1 MSWYRFDDLTK
12 LVLAFPQGFLGVLAL
27 FNIQI
32 HSNPLNYGSIAR
44 PERFGATEE
53 PAVASL
59 SVTNSKTPLT
69 ALACAET
76 GRPVFLCFCAVVR
89 MHEGKMGVP
98 LCANVDAETQR
109 MIFRKTEVVRSSF
122 VHEGE
127 PAGRRRVPSMRWNH
141 IQSGL
146 QLCQVSGLVFGLLA
160 CVDVQSH
167 LPPAGF
173 VQ

>member
-1 MSWYRFDDLTK
+1 MKPILGQQREFVVRTDLPK
-12 LVLAFPQGFLGVLAL
+12 PIGGSFGVVAELPFAFPQGLLGALAL

-32 HSNPLNYGSIAR
+32 HSDPLQYGSIAR

-53 PAVASL
+53 PAIASL

-69 ALACAET
+69 ALTRAQT
-76 GRPVFLCFCAVVR
+76 GRPISLCFCAVVR

-109 MIFRKTEVVRSSF
+109 MIFRKTKVVRSSF

-127 PAGRRRVPSMRWNH
+127 PAGRRGVPGMRGNH
-141 IQSGL
+141 I
-146 QLCQVSGLVFGLLA
+146 
-160 CVDVQSH
+160 
-167 LPPAGF
+167 
-173 VQ
+173 

>member
-1 MSWYRFDDLTK
+1 MGRFAVGGQRPEEARYRFDDLTE
-12 LVLAFPQGFLGVLAL
+12 LVFAFPQSLLGALVL

-32 HSNPLNYGSIAR
+32 HSDPLQYGSIAR

-69 ALACAET
+69 ALARAQT
-76 GRPVFLCFCAVVR
+76 GRPIFLCFSAVVR

-109 MIFRKTEVVRSSF
+109 VIFRKTKVVRSSF
-122 VHEGE
+122 VHKGE
-127 PAGRRRVPSMRWNH
+127 PAGRRRVPGKRGNH
-141 IQSGL
+141 T
-146 QLCQVSGLVFGLLA
+146 
-160 CVDVQSH
+160 
-167 LPPAGF
+167 
-173 VQ
+173 

>member
-1 MSWYRFDDLTK
+1 MLKVLKWLPEIVQETLIEIGRLAVGGQGPEEAWYRFDDLTD
-12 LVLAFPQGFLGVLAL
+12 LVFAFPQGLLGAL
-27 FNIQI
+27 ELINIQI
-32 HSNPLNYGSIAR
+32 HSNPLQYGSIAR

-69 ALACAET
+69 ALTRAQT
-76 GRPVFLCFCAVVR
+76 GRPIFLCFFAVVR

-109 MIFRKTEVVRSSF
+109 MIFRKSKVVRSSF

-127 PAGRRRVPSMRWNH
+127 PAGRRRVPGMRGNH
-141 IQSGL
+141 I
-146 QLCQVSGLVFGLLA
+146 
-160 CVDVQSH
+160 
-167 LPPAGF
+167 
-173 VQ
+173 